1 RSPSLSRRSGHGGFV
16 EHLQGFERIGGLV
29 ARVGLYRDD
38 IELVAAQSWKGL
50 CKTNIFEDKQVCIFW
65 WTRFNRET

>member
-1 RSPSLSRRSGHGGFV
+1 MEICFGPNGLDLMLCG
-16 EHLQGFERIGGLV
+16 EGFERIGGLV

-50 CKTNIFEDKQVCIFW
+50 CKTNIFDGLCVWFL
-65 WTRFNRET
+65 